1 LCCCGIKKKDSGRPV
16 RLAGIL
22 FHQIPIIQVFS
33 RSSDFR
39 IIPGIAAF
47 PLGYLAGLPTMRLPT
62 VANLQLPVP
71 DYSGGPVTDFHRI
84 PIC

>member
-1 LCCCGIKKKDSGRPV
+1 M
-16 RLAGIL
+16 RLTGIL

-39 IIPGIAAF
+39 IIPGVTAF
-47 PLGYLAGLPTMRLPT
+47 PLGYLSVHRRRGSKQWLT
-62 VANLQLPVP
+62 NLMQRPVP

-84 PIC
+84 PIY